1 MFINKLNNKDNVLY
15 LLAILLFNSVY
26 LGNLIIHISILF
38 AFIYAIFF
46 IKEINLDI
54 TDKCLI
60 IFGLYLIVS
69 SINKSEYLINAFYFL
84 KYVILYLSVKFIFT
98 KIDSKTFN
106 RVIQTSS
113 ILIIFL
119 IIDLNYQKITGYD
132 IFGFQSLV
140 GGRLTGPFKDEL
152 IPGSVLLYIG
162 FYFIFFYYYKLIN
175 LKSFKYNFIAFILLA
190 VFILSI
196 LITGER
202 INYISS
208 ILLLTILVFLINNKM
223 KHIIFTISII
233 FLSALII
240 LNDDYLK
247 SRYSNF
253 FLTLSPKLDTKV
265 FNQDEINEYKKDIDI
280 LKTNKNR
287 TKSNNAQN
295 LDSKNKVN
303 FFDTTWGAHY
313 LTAFEMFKKKFLF
326 GHGVKSFRDKCSEQK
341 ILSVNKSKRCSTHPH
356 NLHLEILS
364 ETGII
369 GYLFFLI
376 LIILIIINS
385 LKIFI
390 NNKLYKKDID
400 YIFLVSTFTILLILI
415 FPIKSSGRFFSTSF
429 GFYFWLNL
437 SILSASISNI
447 FRKKSYEI

>member
-1 MFINKLNNKDNVLY
+1 M
-15 LLAILLFNSVY
+15 LAI
-26 LGNLIIHISILF
+26 
-38 AFIYAIFF
+38 
-46 IKEINLDI
+46 
-54 TDKCLI
+54 
-60 IFGLYLIVS
+60 
-69 SINKSEYLINAFYFL
+69 
-84 KYVILYLSVKFIFT
+84 
-98 KIDSKTFN
+98 
-106 RVIQTSS
+106 
-113 ILIIFL
+113 
-119 IIDLNYQKITGYD
+119 
-132 IFGFQSLV
+132 
-140 GGRLTGPFKDEL
+140 
-152 IPGSVLLYIG
+152 
-162 FYFIFFYYYKLIN
+162 
-175 LKSFKYNFIAFILLA
+175 
-190 VFILSI
+190 FILSI

-208 ILLLTILVFLINNKM
+208 ILLLTILVFLIENKM
-223 KHIIFTISII
+223 KHVIFTVSII

-240 LNDDYLK
+240 LNDNYLK
-247 SRYSNF
+247 SRYNNF

-287 TKSNNAQN
+287 TKSNNDQN
-295 LDSKNKVN
+295 LVSKNKVN

-447 FRKKSYEI
+447 FRKKSNEI